1 MKNKNKI
8 INELYEKSPDV
19 RERIRKDVDFSQFE
33 KKNAPAAKSSNGFK
47 WATAVLSVALIAM
60 IAVLAPIIAKTSKPG
75 KSGKTPGVSY
85 ASDYVVFIDVNP
97 SVRLDVSGGDVV
109 TAQKGMNKDGV
120 VLLYQENL
128 VGKNIDE
135 AATYLIEKM
144 DEAGLVKDKG
154 KVRISVAD
162 KKTGKRIDEKQRHA
176 LEVVNNL
183 FKNKNK
189 DVSAM
194 ILSDKEID
202 AIEDYYDNNNVGE
215 YEMQMI
221 EEFKAKL
228 LLAIDKKIG
237 RIDELLNILKPW
249 EKDERKVKKLDQNDA
264 ETTRPGVIT
273 DADVSGIKDCLNM
286 FDDILAGGGI
296 SQNVAENTDKDG
308 EFKDYPFVM
317 TVTVGN
323 TGITAK
329 MYYKEVNTVTETEID
344 DGEEETEVSTTLS
357 GVMVFGDQ
365 KFDVTGKKEIETEG
379 NEKETSIEFTTK
391 SQTNPDNYVKIKQ
404 SVEVENGAQEV
415 EYEYEIYENGEKAR
429 EFKLEVEDENGKTEV
444 SFKMEIENVPEETEY
459 KIIKGDVDGK
469 FKIKY
474 EKGKEKGFI
483 TVEAVEGGYKL
494 TYNNGYSEVI

>member
-8 INELYEKSPDV
+8 INELYEKSPDI

-183 FKNKNK
+183 FQNKNK

-194 ILSDKEID
+194 ILSDNEID
-202 AIEDYYDNNNVGE
+202 AIEDYYDNNNVGQ
-215 YEMQMI
+215 YEIDMI
-221 EEFKAKL
+221 KEFKDKL
-228 LLAIDKKIG
+228 LRAIDKKIG

-249 EKDERKVKKLDQNDA
+249 EKDERKVKNLDQNDA
-264 ETTRPGVIT
+264 EKAALEAIKVYC
-273 DADVSGIKDCLNM
+273 ADYKVNYYEVANDEIAEFYEDLVEKRKDLLECI
-286 FDDILAGGGI
+286 DDI
-296 SQNVAENTDKDG
+296 K
-308 EFKDYPFVM
+308 
-317 TVTVGN
+317 
-323 TGITAK
+323 
-329 MYYKEVNTVTETEID
+329 
-344 DGEEETEVSTTLS
+344 
-357 GVMVFGDQ
+357 
-365 KFDVTGKKEIETEG
+365 
-379 NEKETSIEFTTK
+379 
-391 SQTNPDNYVKIKQ
+391 NPDGDDSYGEILSDLLEIVK
-404 SVEVENGAQEV
+404 EELFEQE
-415 EYEYEIYENGEKAR
+415 
-429 EFKLEVEDENGKTEV
+429 D
-444 SFKMEIENVPEETEY
+444 
-459 KIIKGDVDGK
+459 
-469 FKIKY
+469 
-474 EKGKEKGFI
+474 
-483 TVEAVEGGYKL
+483 
-494 TYNNGYSEVI
+494 

>member
-183 FKNKNK
+183 FQNKNK

-194 ILSDKEID
+194 ILSDNEID
-202 AIEDYYDNNNVGE
+202 AIEDYYDNNNVGQ
-215 YEMQMI
+215 YEIDMI
-221 EEFKAKL
+221 KEFKDKL

-237 RIDELLNILKPW
+237 DIDKLCEMLNNAGLS
-249 EKDERKVKKLDQNDA
+249 ESERKVKNLNQNDA
-264 ETTRPGVIT
+264 EKAALEAIKVYC
-273 DADVSGIKDCLNM
+273 ADYKVNYHEVANDEIAEFCEDLVEKKKDLLECI
-286 FDDILAGGGI
+286 DDI
-296 SQNVAENTDKDG
+296 N
-308 EFKDYPFVM
+308 
-317 TVTVGN
+317 
-323 TGITAK
+323 
-329 MYYKEVNTVTETEID
+329 
-344 DGEEETEVSTTLS
+344 
-357 GVMVFGDQ
+357 
-365 KFDVTGKKEIETEG
+365 
-379 NEKETSIEFTTK
+379 
-391 SQTNPDNYVKIKQ
+391 NPDGDDSYGEILSDLLEIVK
-404 SVEVENGAQEV
+404 EELFEQE
-415 EYEYEIYENGEKAR
+415 
-429 EFKLEVEDENGKTEV
+429 D
-444 SFKMEIENVPEETEY
+444 
-459 KIIKGDVDGK
+459 
-469 FKIKY
+469 
-474 EKGKEKGFI
+474 
-483 TVEAVEGGYKL
+483 
-494 TYNNGYSEVI
+494 

>member
-8 INELYEKSPDV
+8 INELYEKSPDI

-176 LEVVNNL
+176 VDVVNNL

-194 ILSDKEID
+194 ILSDKDID
-202 AIEDYYDNNNVGE
+202 AIEDWYDTDNVGD
-215 YEMQMI
+215 YEKQMI
-221 EEFKAKL
+221 DDFKKRL
-228 LLAIDKKIG
+228 LDAINTKIG
-237 RIDELLNILKPW
+237 RIEEIKALLDELDKNRRV
-249 EKDERKVKKLDQNDA
+249 KDLDNDA
-264 ETTRPGVIT
+264 EKSLYEKIQLYC
-273 DADVSGIKDCLNM
+273 ADYKLNWNEVKKD
-286 FDDILAGGGI
+286 
-296 SQNVAENTDKDG
+296 
-308 EFKDYPFVM
+308 
-317 TVTVGN
+317 
-323 TGITAK
+323 
-329 MYYKEVNTVTETEID
+329 
-344 DGEEETEVSTTLS
+344 
-357 GVMVFGDQ
+357 
-365 KFDVTGKKEIETEG
+365 
-379 NEKETSIEFTTK
+379 
-391 SQTNPDNYVKIKQ
+391 KIK
-404 SVEVENGAQEV
+404 EF
-415 EYEYEIYENGEKAR
+415 YEDIDEKR
-429 EFKLEVEDENGKTEV
+429 EKLEDCIEDI
-444 SFKMEIENVPEETEY
+444 EISDGDDSYGEILSDLLEIVKEELFEE
-459 KIIKGDVDGK
+459 DD
-469 FKIKY
+469 
-474 EKGKEKGFI
+474 
-483 TVEAVEGGYKL
+483 
-494 TYNNGYSEVI
+494 

>member
-176 LEVVNNL
+176 VDVVNNL

-194 ILSDKEID
+194 ILSDNEID

-215 YEMQMI
+215 YEKQMV
-221 EEFKAKL
+221 EEFKDKL
-228 LLAIDKKIG
+228 IVAINEKIRRIESLLGMLDKEG
-237 RIDELLNILKPW
+237 LSES
-249 EKDERKVKKLDQNDA
+249 ERKVKKLDQNDA
-264 ETTRPGVIT
+264 EKAALEAIKVYC
-273 DADVSGIKDCLNM
+273 ADYKVNYHEVANDEIAEFYNDLVEKKKDLLECI
-286 FDDILAGGGI
+286 DDI
-296 SQNVAENTDKDG
+296 N
-308 EFKDYPFVM
+308 
-317 TVTVGN
+317 
-323 TGITAK
+323 
-329 MYYKEVNTVTETEID
+329 
-344 DGEEETEVSTTLS
+344 
-357 GVMVFGDQ
+357 
-365 KFDVTGKKEIETEG
+365 
-379 NEKETSIEFTTK
+379 
-391 SQTNPDNYVKIKQ
+391 NPDGDDSYGEILSDLLEIVK
-404 SVEVENGAQEV
+404 EELFEQE
-415 EYEYEIYENGEKAR
+415 
-429 EFKLEVEDENGKTEV
+429 D
-444 SFKMEIENVPEETEY
+444 
-459 KIIKGDVDGK
+459 
-469 FKIKY
+469 
-474 EKGKEKGFI
+474 
-483 TVEAVEGGYKL
+483 
-494 TYNNGYSEVI
+494 

>member
-183 FKNKNK
+183 FQNKNK

-202 AIEDYYDNNNVGE
+202 AIEDYYDNNNVGD
-215 YEMQMI
+215 YEIEMI
-221 EEFKAKL
+221 KKFKTKL
-228 LLAIDKKIG
+228 LLAINTKIG
-237 RIDELLNILKPW
+237 DIESLLGMLDK
-249 EKDERKVKKLDQNDA
+249 EGLSESERKVKKLDQNDA
-264 ETTRPGVIT
+264 EKAALEAIKVYC
-273 DADVSGIKDCLNM
+273 ADYKVNYHEVANDEIAEFCDDLVEKKKDLQECI
-286 FDDILAGGGI
+286 DDI
-296 SQNVAENTDKDG
+296 N
-308 EFKDYPFVM
+308 
-317 TVTVGN
+317 
-323 TGITAK
+323 
-329 MYYKEVNTVTETEID
+329 
-344 DGEEETEVSTTLS
+344 
-357 GVMVFGDQ
+357 
-365 KFDVTGKKEIETEG
+365 
-379 NEKETSIEFTTK
+379 
-391 SQTNPDNYVKIKQ
+391 NPDGDDSYGEILSDLLEIVK
-404 SVEVENGAQEV
+404 EELFEQE
-415 EYEYEIYENGEKAR
+415 
-429 EFKLEVEDENGKTEV
+429 D
-444 SFKMEIENVPEETEY
+444 
-459 KIIKGDVDGK
+459 
-469 FKIKY
+469 
-474 EKGKEKGFI
+474 
-483 TVEAVEGGYKL
+483 
-494 TYNNGYSEVI
+494 

>member
-75 KSGKTPGVSY
+75 KSPKTPGVSY

-109 TAQKGMNKDGV
+109 TAQQGMNKDGV

-183 FKNKNK
+183 FQNKNK

-194 ILSDKEID
+194 ILSDNEID
-202 AIEDYYDNNNVGE
+202 AIEDYYDNNNVGQ
-215 YEMQMI
+215 YEIDMI
-221 EEFKAKL
+221 KEFKDKL
-228 LLAIDKKIG
+228 LRAIDKKIG
-237 RIDELLNILKPW
+237 RIDELLKILKPW

-264 ETTRPGVIT
+264 EKAALEAIKVYC
-273 DADVSGIKDCLNM
+273 ADYKVNYYEVANDEIAEFYEDLVEKKKDLQECI
-286 FDDILAGGGI
+286 DDI
-296 SQNVAENTDKDG
+296 N
-308 EFKDYPFVM
+308 
-317 TVTVGN
+317 
-323 TGITAK
+323 
-329 MYYKEVNTVTETEID
+329 
-344 DGEEETEVSTTLS
+344 
-357 GVMVFGDQ
+357 
-365 KFDVTGKKEIETEG
+365 
-379 NEKETSIEFTTK
+379 
-391 SQTNPDNYVKIKQ
+391 NPDGDDSYGEILSDLLEIVK
-404 SVEVENGAQEV
+404 EELFEQE
-415 EYEYEIYENGEKAR
+415 
-429 EFKLEVEDENGKTEV
+429 D
-444 SFKMEIENVPEETEY
+444 
-459 KIIKGDVDGK
+459 
-469 FKIKY
+469 
-474 EKGKEKGFI
+474 
-483 TVEAVEGGYKL
+483 
-494 TYNNGYSEVI
+494 

>member
-60 IAVLAPIIAKTSKPG
+60 IAVLAPIIAKTSKPD
-75 KSGKTPGVSY
+75 KPGKTPGVSY

-176 LEVVNNL
+176 VEVVYNL
-183 FKNKNK
+183 FQNKSK

-202 AIEDYYDNNNVGE
+202 DIEDYYDNNNVGE
-215 YEMQMI
+215 YEKQMV

-237 RIDELLNILKPW
+237 DINKLCEMLNNAGLS
-249 EKDERKVKKLDQNDA
+249 ESERKVKNLDQNDA
-264 ETTRPGVIT
+264 EKAALEAIKVYC
-273 DADVSGIKDCLNM
+273 ADYKVNYHEVANDEIAEFYEDL
-286 FDDILAGGGI
+286 DD
-296 SQNVAENTDKDG
+296 
-308 EFKDYPFVM
+308 
-317 TVTVGN
+317 
-323 TGITAK
+323 K
-329 MYYKEVNTVTETEID
+329 MKELLKCID
-344 DGEEETEVSTTLS
+344 
-357 GVMVFGDQ
+357 
-365 KFDVTGKKEIETEG
+365 
-379 NEKETSIEFTTK
+379 
-391 SQTNPDNYVKIKQ
+391 KIKN
-404 SVEVENGAQEV
+404 SDDDDSYGEILSDLLEIVKEELFEQE
-415 EYEYEIYENGEKAR
+415 
-429 EFKLEVEDENGKTEV
+429 D
-444 SFKMEIENVPEETEY
+444 
-459 KIIKGDVDGK
+459 
-469 FKIKY
+469 
-474 EKGKEKGFI
+474 
-483 TVEAVEGGYKL
+483 
-494 TYNNGYSEVI
+494 

>member
-60 IAVLAPIIAKTSKPG
+60 IAVLAPIIAKTSKP
-75 KSGKTPGVSY
+75 KSY

-176 LEVVNNL
+176 VEVVYNL
-183 FKNKNK
+183 FQNKSK

-194 ILSDKEID
+194 ILTDKEID
-202 AIEDYYDNNNVGE
+202 DIEDCYDTDNVGQ
-215 YEMQMI
+215 YEIDMI
-221 EEFKAKL
+221 KEFKESL
-228 LLAIDKKIG
+228 LRAIDKKIED
-237 RIDELLNILKPW
+237 IDKLCEMLNNEGLS
-249 EKDERKVKKLDQNDA
+249 ESERKVKDLENGTNEEKAIFNAIVHYCAYYKVNYHEVANDEIA
-264 ETTRPGVIT
+264 EFYEGLVDKR
-273 DADVSGIKDCLNM
+273 KDLLECI
-286 FDDILAGGGI
+286 DDIKN
-296 SQNVAENTDKDG
+296 SDG
-308 EFKDYPFVM
+308 DDSYGKILSDLLEIV
-317 TVTVGN
+317 
-323 TGITAK
+323 
-329 MYYKEVNTVTETEID
+329 KEELFEED
-344 DGEEETEVSTTLS
+344 D
-357 GVMVFGDQ
+357 
-365 KFDVTGKKEIETEG
+365 
-379 NEKETSIEFTTK
+379 
-391 SQTNPDNYVKIKQ
+391 
-404 SVEVENGAQEV
+404 
-415 EYEYEIYENGEKAR
+415 
-429 EFKLEVEDENGKTEV
+429 
-444 SFKMEIENVPEETEY
+444 
-459 KIIKGDVDGK
+459 
-469 FKIKY
+469 
-474 EKGKEKGFI
+474 
-483 TVEAVEGGYKL
+483 
-494 TYNNGYSEVI
+494 

>member
-60 IAVLAPIIAKTSKPG
+60 IAVLAPIIAKTSKP
-75 KSGKTPGVSY
+75 GKTPGVSY

-194 ILSDKEID
+194 ILSDNDID

-215 YEMQMI
+215 YEKQMV

-249 EKDERKVKKLDQNDA
+249 EKDERKVKNLNQTDEEKAALEAIKVYCADYKVNYHEVANDEIA
-264 ETTRPGVIT
+264 EFYEDLVEKK
-273 DADVSGIKDCLNM
+273 KDLLECI
-286 FDDILAGGGI
+286 DDI
-296 SQNVAENTDKDG
+296 K
-308 EFKDYPFVM
+308 
-317 TVTVGN
+317 
-323 TGITAK
+323 
-329 MYYKEVNTVTETEID
+329 
-344 DGEEETEVSTTLS
+344 
-357 GVMVFGDQ
+357 
-365 KFDVTGKKEIETEG
+365 
-379 NEKETSIEFTTK
+379 
-391 SQTNPDNYVKIKQ
+391 NPDGDDSYGEILSDLLEIVK
-404 SVEVENGAQEV
+404 EELFEQE
-415 EYEYEIYENGEKAR
+415 
-429 EFKLEVEDENGKTEV
+429 D
-444 SFKMEIENVPEETEY
+444 
-459 KIIKGDVDGK
+459 
-469 FKIKY
+469 
-474 EKGKEKGFI
+474 
-483 TVEAVEGGYKL
+483 
-494 TYNNGYSEVI
+494 

>member
-60 IAVLAPIIAKTSKPG
+60 IAVLAPIIAKTSKP
-75 KSGKTPGVSY
+75 KSY

-144 DEAGLVKDKG
+144 DEAGLVKENG

-176 LEVVNNL
+176 LEVVNKL
-183 FKNKNK
+183 FQNKNK

-215 YEMQMI
+215 YEKQMV

-228 LLAIDKKIG
+228 LLAIEKKIG
-237 RIDELLNILKPW
+237 KIENLLGMLDK
-249 EKDERKVKKLDQNDA
+249 EGLSESERKVKKLDQNDA
-264 ETTRPGVIT
+264 EKAALEAIKVYC
-273 DADVSGIKDCLNM
+273 ADYKVNYHEVANDEIAEFCEDLVEKKKDLLECI
-286 FDDILAGGGI
+286 DDI
-296 SQNVAENTDKDG
+296 N
-308 EFKDYPFVM
+308 
-317 TVTVGN
+317 
-323 TGITAK
+323 
-329 MYYKEVNTVTETEID
+329 
-344 DGEEETEVSTTLS
+344 
-357 GVMVFGDQ
+357 
-365 KFDVTGKKEIETEG
+365 
-379 NEKETSIEFTTK
+379 
-391 SQTNPDNYVKIKQ
+391 NPDGDDSYGEILSDLLEIVK
-404 SVEVENGAQEV
+404 EELFEQE
-415 EYEYEIYENGEKAR
+415 
-429 EFKLEVEDENGKTEV
+429 D
-444 SFKMEIENVPEETEY
+444 
-459 KIIKGDVDGK
+459 
-469 FKIKY
+469 
-474 EKGKEKGFI
+474 
-483 TVEAVEGGYKL
+483 
-494 TYNNGYSEVI
+494 

>member
-144 DEAGLVKDKG
+144 DEAGLVKDNG

-176 LEVVNNL
+176 VEVVNNL

-202 AIEDYYDNNNVGE
+202 AIEDYYDNNNVGQ
-215 YEMQMI
+215 YEIDMI
-221 EEFKAKL
+221 KEFKDKL
-228 LLAIDKKIG
+228 LRAIDKKIG
-237 RIDELLNILKPW
+237 RIDELLKILKPW
-249 EKDERKVKKLDQNDA
+249 EKDERKVKKIDQNDA
-264 ETTRPGVIT
+264 EKAALEAIKVYC
-273 DADVSGIKDCLNM
+273 ADYKVNYYEVANDEIAEFYEDLVEKKKDLLECI
-286 FDDILAGGGI
+286 DDI
-296 SQNVAENTDKDG
+296 N
-308 EFKDYPFVM
+308 
-317 TVTVGN
+317 
-323 TGITAK
+323 
-329 MYYKEVNTVTETEID
+329 
-344 DGEEETEVSTTLS
+344 
-357 GVMVFGDQ
+357 
-365 KFDVTGKKEIETEG
+365 
-379 NEKETSIEFTTK
+379 
-391 SQTNPDNYVKIKQ
+391 NPDGDDSYGEILSDLLEIVK
-404 SVEVENGAQEV
+404 EELFEQE
-415 EYEYEIYENGEKAR
+415 
-429 EFKLEVEDENGKTEV
+429 D
-444 SFKMEIENVPEETEY
+444 
-459 KIIKGDVDGK
+459 
-469 FKIKY
+469 
-474 EKGKEKGFI
+474 
-483 TVEAVEGGYKL
+483 
-494 TYNNGYSEVI
+494 

>member
-60 IAVLAPIIAKTSKPG
+60 IAVLAPIIAKTPKP
-75 KSGKTPGVSY
+75 KSY

-176 LEVVNNL
+176 LEVVNKL
-183 FKNKNK
+183 FQNKNK
-189 DVSAM
+189 DISAW

-202 AIEDYYDNNNVGE
+202 DIEDNYDTDNVGD
-215 YEMQMI
+215 YEKQMI
-221 EEFKAKL
+221 DDFKKRL
-228 LLAIDKKIG
+228 LDAINTKIG
-237 RIDELLNILKPW
+237 RIEEIKALLDELDKNRRVKDLDNDEEKSLYEKIQLYCADYKLNW
-249 EKDERKVKKLDQNDA
+249 NEVKKD
-264 ETTRPGVIT
+264 
-273 DADVSGIKDCLNM
+273 
-286 FDDILAGGGI
+286 
-296 SQNVAENTDKDG
+296 
-308 EFKDYPFVM
+308 
-317 TVTVGN
+317 
-323 TGITAK
+323 
-329 MYYKEVNTVTETEID
+329 
-344 DGEEETEVSTTLS
+344 
-357 GVMVFGDQ
+357 
-365 KFDVTGKKEIETEG
+365 
-379 NEKETSIEFTTK
+379 
-391 SQTNPDNYVKIKQ
+391 KIK
-404 SVEVENGAQEV
+404 EF
-415 EYEYEIYENGEKAR
+415 YEDIDEKR
-429 EFKLEVEDENGKTEV
+429 EKLEDCIEDI
-444 SFKMEIENVPEETEY
+444 EISDGDDSYGEILSDLLEIVKEELFEQE
-459 KIIKGDVDGK
+459 D
-469 FKIKY
+469 
-474 EKGKEKGFI
+474 
-483 TVEAVEGGYKL
+483 
-494 TYNNGYSEVI
+494 

>member
-176 LEVVNNL
+176 VDVVNNL
-183 FKNKNK
+183 FQNKNK

-194 ILSDKEID
+194 ILSDNEID

-215 YEMQMI
+215 YEKQMV

-249 EKDERKVKKLDQNDA
+249 EKDERKVKNLDQNDA
-264 ETTRPGVIT
+264 EKAALEAIKVYC
-273 DADVSGIKDCLNM
+273 ADYKVNYYEVANDEIAEFCEELFDKKKDLLECI
-286 FDDILAGGGI
+286 DDI
-296 SQNVAENTDKDG
+296 N
-308 EFKDYPFVM
+308 
-317 TVTVGN
+317 
-323 TGITAK
+323 
-329 MYYKEVNTVTETEID
+329 
-344 DGEEETEVSTTLS
+344 
-357 GVMVFGDQ
+357 
-365 KFDVTGKKEIETEG
+365 
-379 NEKETSIEFTTK
+379 
-391 SQTNPDNYVKIKQ
+391 NPDGDDSYGEILSDLLEIVK
-404 SVEVENGAQEV
+404 EELFEQE
-415 EYEYEIYENGEKAR
+415 
-429 EFKLEVEDENGKTEV
+429 D
-444 SFKMEIENVPEETEY
+444 
-459 KIIKGDVDGK
+459 
-469 FKIKY
+469 
-474 EKGKEKGFI
+474 
-483 TVEAVEGGYKL
+483 
-494 TYNNGYSEVI
+494 

>member
-19 RERIRKDVDFSQFE
+19 RERIKKDVDFSQFE

-75 KSGKTPGVSY
+75 KPPKTPGVSY

-183 FKNKNK
+183 FQNKNK

-194 ILSDKEID
+194 ILSDNDID

-215 YEMQMI
+215 YEKQMVD
-221 EEFKAKL
+221 EFKAKL
-228 LLAIDKKIG
+228 LLAIEKKIG
-237 RIDELLNILKPW
+237 DINKLCEMLNNAGLS
-249 EKDERKVKKLDQNDA
+249 ESERKVKNLDQNDA
-264 ETTRPGVIT
+264 EKAALEAIKVYC
-273 DADVSGIKDCLNM
+273 ADYKVNYHEVANDEIAEFYEDL
-286 FDDILAGGGI
+286 DD
-296 SQNVAENTDKDG
+296 
-308 EFKDYPFVM
+308 
-317 TVTVGN
+317 
-323 TGITAK
+323 K
-329 MYYKEVNTVTETEID
+329 MKELLKCID
-344 DGEEETEVSTTLS
+344 
-357 GVMVFGDQ
+357 
-365 KFDVTGKKEIETEG
+365 
-379 NEKETSIEFTTK
+379 
-391 SQTNPDNYVKIKQ
+391 KIKN
-404 SVEVENGAQEV
+404 SDGDDSYGEILSDLLEIVKEELFEQE
-415 EYEYEIYENGEKAR
+415 
-429 EFKLEVEDENGKTEV
+429 D
-444 SFKMEIENVPEETEY
+444 
-459 KIIKGDVDGK
+459 
-469 FKIKY
+469 
-474 EKGKEKGFI
+474 
-483 TVEAVEGGYKL
+483 
-494 TYNNGYSEVI
+494 

>member
-60 IAVLAPIIAKTSKPG
+60 IAVLAPIIAKTSKP
-75 KSGKTPGVSY
+75 KSY

-183 FKNKNK
+183 FQNKNK

-194 ILSDKEID
+194 ILSDNEID

-215 YEMQMI
+215 YEKQMI
-221 EEFKAKL
+221 DDFKGR
-228 LLAIDKKIG
+228 LLAAINKKIE
-237 RIDELLNILKPW
+237 RIDELLNNILKPW
-249 EKDERKVKKLDQNDA
+249 EEDERKVKHLDQNDA
-264 ETTRPGVIT
+264 EKAALEAIKVYC
-273 DADVSGIKDCLNM
+273 ADYKVNYHEVANDEIAEFYEDLVEKKKDLQECI
-286 FDDILAGGGI
+286 DDI
-296 SQNVAENTDKDG
+296 N
-308 EFKDYPFVM
+308 
-317 TVTVGN
+317 
-323 TGITAK
+323 
-329 MYYKEVNTVTETEID
+329 
-344 DGEEETEVSTTLS
+344 
-357 GVMVFGDQ
+357 
-365 KFDVTGKKEIETEG
+365 
-379 NEKETSIEFTTK
+379 
-391 SQTNPDNYVKIKQ
+391 NPDGDDSYGEILSDLLEIVK
-404 SVEVENGAQEV
+404 EELFEQE
-415 EYEYEIYENGEKAR
+415 
-429 EFKLEVEDENGKTEV
+429 D
-444 SFKMEIENVPEETEY
+444 
-459 KIIKGDVDGK
+459 
-469 FKIKY
+469 
-474 EKGKEKGFI
+474 
-483 TVEAVEGGYKL
+483 
-494 TYNNGYSEVI
+494 

>member
-60 IAVLAPIIAKTSKPG
+60 IAVLAPIIAKTSKPD
-75 KSGKTPGVSY
+75 KPGKTPGVSY

-183 FKNKNK
+183 FQNKNK

-215 YEMQMI
+215 YEKQMV

-228 LLAIDKKIG
+228 LLAIEKKIG
-237 RIDELLNILKPW
+237 KIENLLGMLDK
-249 EKDERKVKKLDQNDA
+249 EGLSESERKVKKLDQNDA
-264 ETTRPGVIT
+264 EKAALEAIKVYC
-273 DADVSGIKDCLNM
+273 ADYKVNYHEVANDEIAEFCEDLVEKKKDLLECI
-286 FDDILAGGGI
+286 DDI
-296 SQNVAENTDKDG
+296 N
-308 EFKDYPFVM
+308 
-317 TVTVGN
+317 
-323 TGITAK
+323 
-329 MYYKEVNTVTETEID
+329 
-344 DGEEETEVSTTLS
+344 
-357 GVMVFGDQ
+357 
-365 KFDVTGKKEIETEG
+365 
-379 NEKETSIEFTTK
+379 
-391 SQTNPDNYVKIKQ
+391 NPDGDDSYGEILSDLLEIVK
-404 SVEVENGAQEV
+404 EELFEQE
-415 EYEYEIYENGEKAR
+415 
-429 EFKLEVEDENGKTEV
+429 D
-444 SFKMEIENVPEETEY
+444 
-459 KIIKGDVDGK
+459 
-469 FKIKY
+469 
-474 EKGKEKGFI
+474 
-483 TVEAVEGGYKL
+483 
-494 TYNNGYSEVI
+494 

>member
-60 IAVLAPIIAKTSKPG
+60 IAVLAPIIAKTSKPD
-75 KSGKTPGVSY
+75 KSPKTPGVSY

-194 ILSDKEID
+194 ILSDNDID

-215 YEMQMI
+215 YEKQMV

-249 EKDERKVKKLDQNDA
+249 EKDERKVKNLDQNDA
-264 ETTRPGVIT
+264 EKAALEAIKVYC
-273 DADVSGIKDCLNM
+273 ADYKVNYYEVANDEIAEFYDDLVEKKKDLLESV
-286 FDDILAGGGI
+286 DDI
-296 SQNVAENTDKDG
+296 K
-308 EFKDYPFVM
+308 
-317 TVTVGN
+317 
-323 TGITAK
+323 
-329 MYYKEVNTVTETEID
+329 
-344 DGEEETEVSTTLS
+344 
-357 GVMVFGDQ
+357 
-365 KFDVTGKKEIETEG
+365 
-379 NEKETSIEFTTK
+379 
-391 SQTNPDNYVKIKQ
+391 NPDGDDSYGEILSDLLEIVK
-404 SVEVENGAQEV
+404 EELFEQE
-415 EYEYEIYENGEKAR
+415 
-429 EFKLEVEDENGKTEV
+429 D
-444 SFKMEIENVPEETEY
+444 
-459 KIIKGDVDGK
+459 
-469 FKIKY
+469 
-474 EKGKEKGFI
+474 
-483 TVEAVEGGYKL
+483 
-494 TYNNGYSEVI
+494 

>member
-60 IAVLAPIIAKTSKPG
+60 IAVLAPIIAKTSKPD
-75 KSGKTPGVSY
+75 KSPKTPGVSY

-183 FKNKNK
+183 FQNKNK

-215 YEMQMI
+215 YEKQMI
-221 EEFKAKL
+221 DEFKAKL
-228 LLAIDKKIG
+228 LLAIEKKIG
-237 RIDELLNILKPW
+237 KIENLLGMLDK
-249 EKDERKVKKLDQNDA
+249 EGLSESERKVKKLDQNDA
-264 ETTRPGVIT
+264 EKAALEAIKVYC
-273 DADVSGIKDCLNM
+273 ADYKVNYHEVANDEIAEFCEELFDKKKDLLECI
-286 FDDILAGGGI
+286 DDI
-296 SQNVAENTDKDG
+296 K
-308 EFKDYPFVM
+308 
-317 TVTVGN
+317 
-323 TGITAK
+323 
-329 MYYKEVNTVTETEID
+329 
-344 DGEEETEVSTTLS
+344 
-357 GVMVFGDQ
+357 
-365 KFDVTGKKEIETEG
+365 
-379 NEKETSIEFTTK
+379 
-391 SQTNPDNYVKIKQ
+391 NPDGDDSYGEILSDLLEIVK
-404 SVEVENGAQEV
+404 EELFEQE
-415 EYEYEIYENGEKAR
+415 
-429 EFKLEVEDENGKTEV
+429 D
-444 SFKMEIENVPEETEY
+444 
-459 KIIKGDVDGK
+459 
-469 FKIKY
+469 
-474 EKGKEKGFI
+474 
-483 TVEAVEGGYKL
+483 
-494 TYNNGYSEVI
+494 

>member
-144 DEAGLVKDKG
+144 DEAGLVEDKG

-183 FKNKNK
+183 FQNKNK

-194 ILSDKEID
+194 ILSDNEID
-202 AIEDYYDNNNVGE
+202 AIEDYYDNNNVGQ
-215 YEMQMI
+215 YEIDMI
-221 EEFKAKL
+221 KEFKDKL
-228 LLAIDKKIG
+228 LRAIDKKIG
-237 RIDELLNILKPW
+237 RIEEIKALLDELDKNRRV
-249 EKDERKVKKLDQNDA
+249 KDLDNDA
-264 ETTRPGVIT
+264 EKSLYEKIQLYC
-273 DADVSGIKDCLNM
+273 ADYKLNWNEVKKD
-286 FDDILAGGGI
+286 
-296 SQNVAENTDKDG
+296 
-308 EFKDYPFVM
+308 
-317 TVTVGN
+317 
-323 TGITAK
+323 
-329 MYYKEVNTVTETEID
+329 
-344 DGEEETEVSTTLS
+344 
-357 GVMVFGDQ
+357 
-365 KFDVTGKKEIETEG
+365 
-379 NEKETSIEFTTK
+379 
-391 SQTNPDNYVKIKQ
+391 KIK
-404 SVEVENGAQEV
+404 EF
-415 EYEYEIYENGEKAR
+415 YEDIDEKR
-429 EFKLEVEDENGKTEV
+429 EKLEDCIEDI
-444 SFKMEIENVPEETEY
+444 EISDGDDSYGEILSDLLEIVKEELFEQE
-459 KIIKGDVDGK
+459 D
-469 FKIKY
+469 
-474 EKGKEKGFI
+474 
-483 TVEAVEGGYKL
+483 
-494 TYNNGYSEVI
+494 

>member
-75 KSGKTPGVSY
+75 KSPKTPGVSY

-176 LEVVNNL
+176 VDVVNKL
-183 FKNKNK
+183 FQNKNK

-215 YEMQMI
+215 YEKQMI
-221 EEFKAKL
+221 DDFKGR
-228 LLAIDKKIG
+228 LLAAIEKKIG
-237 RIDELLNILKPW
+237 KIENLLGMLDK
-249 EKDERKVKKLDQNDA
+249 EGLSESERKVKKLDQNDA
-264 ETTRPGVIT
+264 EKAALEAIKVYC
-273 DADVSGIKDCLNM
+273 ADYKVNYHEVANDEIAEFCEDLLDKRKDLLECI
-286 FDDILAGGGI
+286 DDI
-296 SQNVAENTDKDG
+296 N
-308 EFKDYPFVM
+308 
-317 TVTVGN
+317 
-323 TGITAK
+323 
-329 MYYKEVNTVTETEID
+329 
-344 DGEEETEVSTTLS
+344 
-357 GVMVFGDQ
+357 
-365 KFDVTGKKEIETEG
+365 
-379 NEKETSIEFTTK
+379 
-391 SQTNPDNYVKIKQ
+391 NPDGDDSYGEILSDLLEIVK
-404 SVEVENGAQEV
+404 EELFEQE
-415 EYEYEIYENGEKAR
+415 
-429 EFKLEVEDENGKTEV
+429 D
-444 SFKMEIENVPEETEY
+444 
-459 KIIKGDVDGK
+459 
-469 FKIKY
+469 
-474 EKGKEKGFI
+474 
-483 TVEAVEGGYKL
+483 
-494 TYNNGYSEVI
+494 

>member
-60 IAVLAPIIAKTSKPG
+60 IAVLAPIIAKTSKPE
-75 KSGKTPGVSY
+75 KSPKTPGVSY

-183 FKNKNK
+183 FQNKNK

-194 ILSDKEID
+194 ILSDNEID

-215 YEMQMI
+215 YEKQMV

-249 EKDERKVKKLDQNDA
+249 EKDERKVKNLDQNDA
-264 ETTRPGVIT
+264 EKAALEAIKVYC
-273 DADVSGIKDCLNM
+273 ADYKVNYYEVANDEIAEFYEDLVEKKKDLQECI
-286 FDDILAGGGI
+286 DDI
-296 SQNVAENTDKDG
+296 N
-308 EFKDYPFVM
+308 
-317 TVTVGN
+317 
-323 TGITAK
+323 
-329 MYYKEVNTVTETEID
+329 
-344 DGEEETEVSTTLS
+344 
-357 GVMVFGDQ
+357 
-365 KFDVTGKKEIETEG
+365 
-379 NEKETSIEFTTK
+379 
-391 SQTNPDNYVKIKQ
+391 NPDGDDSYGEILSDLLEIVK
-404 SVEVENGAQEV
+404 EELFEQE
-415 EYEYEIYENGEKAR
+415 
-429 EFKLEVEDENGKTEV
+429 D
-444 SFKMEIENVPEETEY
+444 
-459 KIIKGDVDGK
+459 
-469 FKIKY
+469 
-474 EKGKEKGFI
+474 
-483 TVEAVEGGYKL
+483 
-494 TYNNGYSEVI
+494 

>member
-60 IAVLAPIIAKTSKPG
+60 IAVLAPIIAKTSKP
-75 KSGKTPGVSY
+75 KSY

-97 SVRLDVSGGDVV
+97 SVRLDVSGKDVV

-183 FKNKNK
+183 FQNKNK

-194 ILSDKEID
+194 ILSDNDID

-215 YEMQMI
+215 YEKQMI
-221 EEFKAKL
+221 DDFKNKL

-237 RIDELLNILKPW
+237 RIDELLKILKPW

-264 ETTRPGVIT
+264 EKAALEAIKVYC
-273 DADVSGIKDCLNM
+273 ADYKVNYHEVANDEIAEFCEDLVEKKKDLLECI
-286 FDDILAGGGI
+286 DDI
-296 SQNVAENTDKDG
+296 N
-308 EFKDYPFVM
+308 
-317 TVTVGN
+317 
-323 TGITAK
+323 
-329 MYYKEVNTVTETEID
+329 
-344 DGEEETEVSTTLS
+344 
-357 GVMVFGDQ
+357 
-365 KFDVTGKKEIETEG
+365 
-379 NEKETSIEFTTK
+379 
-391 SQTNPDNYVKIKQ
+391 NPDGDDSYGEILSDLLEIVK
-404 SVEVENGAQEV
+404 EELFEQE
-415 EYEYEIYENGEKAR
+415 
-429 EFKLEVEDENGKTEV
+429 D
-444 SFKMEIENVPEETEY
+444 
-459 KIIKGDVDGK
+459 
-469 FKIKY
+469 
-474 EKGKEKGFI
+474 
-483 TVEAVEGGYKL
+483 
-494 TYNNGYSEVI
+494 

>member
-33 KKNAPAAKSSNGFK
+33 KKNASAAKSSNGFK

-183 FKNKNK
+183 FQNKNK

-194 ILSDKEID
+194 ILSDNEID
-202 AIEDYYDNNNVGE
+202 AIEDYYDNNNVGQ
-215 YEMQMI
+215 YKIDMI
-221 EEFKAKL
+221 KEFKDKL
-228 LLAIDKKIG
+228 LRAIDKKIG
-237 RIDELLNILKPW
+237 DIDELLKILKPW

-264 ETTRPGVIT
+264 EKAALEAIKVYC
-273 DADVSGIKDCLNM
+273 ADYKVNYYEVANDEIAEFYEDLVEKKKDLLECI
-286 FDDILAGGGI
+286 DDI
-296 SQNVAENTDKDG
+296 N
-308 EFKDYPFVM
+308 
-317 TVTVGN
+317 
-323 TGITAK
+323 
-329 MYYKEVNTVTETEID
+329 
-344 DGEEETEVSTTLS
+344 
-357 GVMVFGDQ
+357 
-365 KFDVTGKKEIETEG
+365 
-379 NEKETSIEFTTK
+379 
-391 SQTNPDNYVKIKQ
+391 NPDGDDSYGEILSDLLEIVK
-404 SVEVENGAQEV
+404 EELFE
-415 EYEYEIYENGEKAR
+415 
-429 EFKLEVEDENGKTEV
+429 ED
-444 SFKMEIENVPEETEY
+444 
-459 KIIKGDVDGK
+459 D
-469 FKIKY
+469 
-474 EKGKEKGFI
+474 
-483 TVEAVEGGYKL
+483 
-494 TYNNGYSEVI
+494 

>member
-60 IAVLAPIIAKTSKPG
+60 IAVLAPIIAKTSKPD

-183 FKNKNK
+183 FQNKNK

-194 ILSDKEID
+194 ILSDNEID

-215 YEMQMI
+215 YEKQMV
-221 EEFKAKL
+221 EEFKTKL

-237 RIDELLNILKPW
+237 DIDELLNTLKPW
-249 EKDERKVKKLDQNDA
+249 EKDERKVKTLDQNDA
-264 ETTRPGVIT
+264 EKAALEAIKVYC
-273 DADVSGIKDCLNM
+273 ADYKVNYYEVANDEIAEFYDDLVEKKKDLLECI
-286 FDDILAGGGI
+286 DDI
-296 SQNVAENTDKDG
+296 K
-308 EFKDYPFVM
+308 
-317 TVTVGN
+317 
-323 TGITAK
+323 
-329 MYYKEVNTVTETEID
+329 
-344 DGEEETEVSTTLS
+344 
-357 GVMVFGDQ
+357 
-365 KFDVTGKKEIETEG
+365 
-379 NEKETSIEFTTK
+379 
-391 SQTNPDNYVKIKQ
+391 NPDGDDSYGEILSDLLEIVK
-404 SVEVENGAQEV
+404 EELFEQE
-415 EYEYEIYENGEKAR
+415 
-429 EFKLEVEDENGKTEV
+429 D
-444 SFKMEIENVPEETEY
+444 
-459 KIIKGDVDGK
+459 
-469 FKIKY
+469 
-474 EKGKEKGFI
+474 
-483 TVEAVEGGYKL
+483 
-494 TYNNGYSEVI
+494 

>member
-60 IAVLAPIIAKTSKPG
+60 IAVLAPIIAKTSKPD
-75 KSGKTPGVSY
+75 KPGKTPGVSY

-194 ILSDKEID
+194 ILSDNDID

-215 YEMQMI
+215 YEKQMI

-237 RIDELLNILKPW
+237 RIDELLNVLKPW
-249 EKDERKVKKLDQNDA
+249 EKDERKVKKLDQTDA
-264 ETTRPGVIT
+264 EKAALEAIKVYC
-273 DADVSGIKDCLNM
+273 ADYKVNYYEVANDEIAEFYEDLVEKREDLKECI
-286 FDDILAGGGI
+286 DDI
-296 SQNVAENTDKDG
+296 K
-308 EFKDYPFVM
+308 
-317 TVTVGN
+317 
-323 TGITAK
+323 
-329 MYYKEVNTVTETEID
+329 
-344 DGEEETEVSTTLS
+344 
-357 GVMVFGDQ
+357 
-365 KFDVTGKKEIETEG
+365 
-379 NEKETSIEFTTK
+379 
-391 SQTNPDNYVKIKQ
+391 NPDGDDSYGEILSDLLEIVK
-404 SVEVENGAQEV
+404 EELFEQE
-415 EYEYEIYENGEKAR
+415 
-429 EFKLEVEDENGKTEV
+429 D
-444 SFKMEIENVPEETEY
+444 
-459 KIIKGDVDGK
+459 
-469 FKIKY
+469 
-474 EKGKEKGFI
+474 
-483 TVEAVEGGYKL
+483 
-494 TYNNGYSEVI
+494 

>member
-183 FKNKNK
+183 FQNKNK

-194 ILSDKEID
+194 ILSDNEID
-202 AIEDYYDNNNVGE
+202 AIEDYYDNNNVGQ
-215 YEMQMI
+215 YEIDMI
-221 EEFKAKL
+221 KEFKDKL
-228 LLAIDKKIG
+228 LRAIDKKIG
-237 RIDELLNILKPW
+237 RIDELLKILKPW
-249 EKDERKVKKLDQNDA
+249 EKDECKVKKLDQNDA
-264 ETTRPGVIT
+264 EKAALEAIKVYC
-273 DADVSGIKDCLNM
+273 ADYKVNYYEVANDEIAEFYEDLVEKKKDLQECI
-286 FDDILAGGGI
+286 DDI
-296 SQNVAENTDKDG
+296 N
-308 EFKDYPFVM
+308 
-317 TVTVGN
+317 
-323 TGITAK
+323 
-329 MYYKEVNTVTETEID
+329 
-344 DGEEETEVSTTLS
+344 
-357 GVMVFGDQ
+357 
-365 KFDVTGKKEIETEG
+365 
-379 NEKETSIEFTTK
+379 
-391 SQTNPDNYVKIKQ
+391 NPDGDDSYGEILSDLLEIVK
-404 SVEVENGAQEV
+404 EELFEQE
-415 EYEYEIYENGEKAR
+415 
-429 EFKLEVEDENGKTEV
+429 D
-444 SFKMEIENVPEETEY
+444 
-459 KIIKGDVDGK
+459 
-469 FKIKY
+469 
-474 EKGKEKGFI
+474 
-483 TVEAVEGGYKL
+483 
-494 TYNNGYSEVI
+494 

>member
-60 IAVLAPIIAKTSKPG
+60 IAVLAPIIAKTSKPD
-75 KSGKTPGVSY
+75 KPGKTPGVSY

-176 LEVVNNL
+176 VDVVNNL

-194 ILSDKEID
+194 ILSDNDID

-215 YEMQMI
+215 YEKQMV

-237 RIDELLNILKPW
+237 DINKLCEMLNNAGLS
-249 EKDERKVKKLDQNDA
+249 ESERKVKNLDQNDA
-264 ETTRPGVIT
+264 EKAALEAIKVYC
-273 DADVSGIKDCLNM
+273 ADYKVNYHEVANDEIAEFYEDLLDKKKDLLECI
-286 FDDILAGGGI
+286 DDI
-296 SQNVAENTDKDG
+296 K
-308 EFKDYPFVM
+308 
-317 TVTVGN
+317 
-323 TGITAK
+323 
-329 MYYKEVNTVTETEID
+329 
-344 DGEEETEVSTTLS
+344 
-357 GVMVFGDQ
+357 
-365 KFDVTGKKEIETEG
+365 
-379 NEKETSIEFTTK
+379 
-391 SQTNPDNYVKIKQ
+391 NPDGDDSYGEILSDLLEIVK
-404 SVEVENGAQEV
+404 EELFEQE
-415 EYEYEIYENGEKAR
+415 
-429 EFKLEVEDENGKTEV
+429 D
-444 SFKMEIENVPEETEY
+444 
-459 KIIKGDVDGK
+459 
-469 FKIKY
+469 
-474 EKGKEKGFI
+474 
-483 TVEAVEGGYKL
+483 
-494 TYNNGYSEVI
+494 

>member
-19 RERIRKDVDFSQFE
+19 RERIKKDVDFSQFE

-194 ILSDKEID
+194 ILSDNDID

-215 YEMQMI
+215 YEKQMV
-221 EEFKAKL
+221 EEFRAKL
-228 LLAIDKKIG
+228 LLAIEKKIG
-237 RIDELLNILKPW
+237 KIENLLGMLDK
-249 EKDERKVKKLDQNDA
+249 EGLSESERKVKNLNQNDA
-264 ETTRPGVIT
+264 EKAALEAIKVYC
-273 DADVSGIKDCLNM
+273 ADYKVNYHEVANDEIAEFYDDLVEKKKDLQECI
-286 FDDILAGGGI
+286 DDI
-296 SQNVAENTDKDG
+296 K
-308 EFKDYPFVM
+308 
-317 TVTVGN
+317 
-323 TGITAK
+323 
-329 MYYKEVNTVTETEID
+329 
-344 DGEEETEVSTTLS
+344 
-357 GVMVFGDQ
+357 
-365 KFDVTGKKEIETEG
+365 
-379 NEKETSIEFTTK
+379 
-391 SQTNPDNYVKIKQ
+391 NPDGDDSYGEILSDLLEIVK
-404 SVEVENGAQEV
+404 EELFEQE
-415 EYEYEIYENGEKAR
+415 
-429 EFKLEVEDENGKTEV
+429 D
-444 SFKMEIENVPEETEY
+444 
-459 KIIKGDVDGK
+459 
-469 FKIKY
+469 
-474 EKGKEKGFI
+474 
-483 TVEAVEGGYKL
+483 
-494 TYNNGYSEVI
+494 

>member
-19 RERIRKDVDFSQFE
+19 RERIKKDVDFSQFE

-144 DEAGLVKDKG
+144 DEAGLVEDKG

-183 FKNKNK
+183 FQNKNK

-194 ILSDKEID
+194 ILSDNEID
-202 AIEDYYDNNNVGE
+202 AIEDYYDNNNVGQ
-215 YEMQMI
+215 YEIDMI
-221 EEFKAKL
+221 KEFKDKL
-228 LLAIDKKIG
+228 LRAIDKKIG
-237 RIDELLNILKPW
+237 RIEEIKALLDELDKNRRV
-249 EKDERKVKKLDQNDA
+249 KDLDNDA
-264 ETTRPGVIT
+264 EKSLYEKIQLYC
-273 DADVSGIKDCLNM
+273 ADYKLNWNEVKKD
-286 FDDILAGGGI
+286 
-296 SQNVAENTDKDG
+296 
-308 EFKDYPFVM
+308 
-317 TVTVGN
+317 
-323 TGITAK
+323 
-329 MYYKEVNTVTETEID
+329 
-344 DGEEETEVSTTLS
+344 
-357 GVMVFGDQ
+357 
-365 KFDVTGKKEIETEG
+365 
-379 NEKETSIEFTTK
+379 
-391 SQTNPDNYVKIKQ
+391 KIK
-404 SVEVENGAQEV
+404 EF
-415 EYEYEIYENGEKAR
+415 YKDIDEKR
-429 EFKLEVEDENGKTEV
+429 EKLEDCIEDI
-444 SFKMEIENVPEETEY
+444 EISDGDDSYGEILSDLLEIVKEELFEQE
-459 KIIKGDVDGK
+459 D
-469 FKIKY
+469 
-474 EKGKEKGFI
+474 
-483 TVEAVEGGYKL
+483 
-494 TYNNGYSEVI
+494 

>member
-8 INELYEKSPDV
+8 INELYEKSPDI

-75 KSGKTPGVSY
+75 KSPKTPGVSY

-144 DEAGLVKDKG
+144 DEAGLVKDNG

-183 FKNKNK
+183 FQNKNK

-215 YEMQMI
+215 YEKQMI

-237 RIDELLNILKPW
+237 RIDELLKILKPW
-249 EKDERKVKKLDQNDA
+249 EKDERKVKKIDQNDA
-264 ETTRPGVIT
+264 EKAALEAIKVYC
-273 DADVSGIKDCLNM
+273 ADYKVNYYEVANDEIAEFYEDLVEKKKDLQECI
-286 FDDILAGGGI
+286 DDI
-296 SQNVAENTDKDG
+296 N
-308 EFKDYPFVM
+308 
-317 TVTVGN
+317 
-323 TGITAK
+323 
-329 MYYKEVNTVTETEID
+329 
-344 DGEEETEVSTTLS
+344 
-357 GVMVFGDQ
+357 
-365 KFDVTGKKEIETEG
+365 
-379 NEKETSIEFTTK
+379 
-391 SQTNPDNYVKIKQ
+391 NPDGDDSYGEILSDLLEIVK
-404 SVEVENGAQEV
+404 EELFEQE
-415 EYEYEIYENGEKAR
+415 
-429 EFKLEVEDENGKTEV
+429 D
-444 SFKMEIENVPEETEY
+444 
-459 KIIKGDVDGK
+459 
-469 FKIKY
+469 
-474 EKGKEKGFI
+474 
-483 TVEAVEGGYKL
+483 
-494 TYNNGYSEVI
+494 

>member
-75 KSGKTPGVSY
+75 KPPKTPGVSY

-144 DEAGLVKDKG
+144 DEAGLVKENG

-183 FKNKNK
+183 FQNKNK

-202 AIEDYYDNNNVGE
+202 AIEDYYDDNNVGE
-215 YEMQMI
+215 YEKQMI
-221 EEFKAKL
+221 DDFKDKL
-228 LLAIDKKIG
+228 IVAINEKIRRIESLLGMLDKEG
-237 RIDELLNILKPW
+237 LSES
-249 EKDERKVKKLDQNDA
+249 ERKVKKLDQNDA
-264 ETTRPGVIT
+264 EKAALEAIKVYC
-273 DADVSGIKDCLNM
+273 ADYKVNYYEVANDEIAEFYEDLVEKKKDLLKCIKKIN
-286 FDDILAGGGI
+286 
-296 SQNVAENTDKDG
+296 
-308 EFKDYPFVM
+308 
-317 TVTVGN
+317 
-323 TGITAK
+323 
-329 MYYKEVNTVTETEID
+329 
-344 DGEEETEVSTTLS
+344 
-357 GVMVFGDQ
+357 
-365 KFDVTGKKEIETEG
+365 
-379 NEKETSIEFTTK
+379 
-391 SQTNPDNYVKIKQ
+391 NPDGDESYGEILSDLLEIVK
-404 SVEVENGAQEV
+404 EELFEQE
-415 EYEYEIYENGEKAR
+415 
-429 EFKLEVEDENGKTEV
+429 D
-444 SFKMEIENVPEETEY
+444 
-459 KIIKGDVDGK
+459 
-469 FKIKY
+469 
-474 EKGKEKGFI
+474 
-483 TVEAVEGGYKL
+483 
-494 TYNNGYSEVI
+494 

>member
-19 RERIRKDVDFSQFE
+19 RERSSKHVDFSQFE

-75 KSGKTPGVSY
+75 KSPKTPGVSY

-144 DEAGLVKDKG
+144 DEAGLVKDNG

-176 LEVVNNL
+176 VEVVNNL

-202 AIEDYYDNNNVGE
+202 AIEDYYDNNNVGQ
-215 YEMQMI
+215 YEIDMI
-221 EEFKAKL
+221 KEFKDKL
-228 LLAIDKKIG
+228 LRAIDKKIG
-237 RIDELLNILKPW
+237 RIDELLKILKPW
-249 EKDERKVKKLDQNDA
+249 EKDERKVKKIDQNDA
-264 ETTRPGVIT
+264 EKAALEAIKVYC
-273 DADVSGIKDCLNM
+273 ADYKVNYYEVANDEIAEFYEDLVEKKKDLLECI
-286 FDDILAGGGI
+286 DDI
-296 SQNVAENTDKDG
+296 N
-308 EFKDYPFVM
+308 
-317 TVTVGN
+317 
-323 TGITAK
+323 
-329 MYYKEVNTVTETEID
+329 
-344 DGEEETEVSTTLS
+344 
-357 GVMVFGDQ
+357 
-365 KFDVTGKKEIETEG
+365 
-379 NEKETSIEFTTK
+379 
-391 SQTNPDNYVKIKQ
+391 NPDGDDSYGEILSDLLEIVK
-404 SVEVENGAQEV
+404 EELFEQE
-415 EYEYEIYENGEKAR
+415 
-429 EFKLEVEDENGKTEV
+429 D
-444 SFKMEIENVPEETEY
+444 
-459 KIIKGDVDGK
+459 
-469 FKIKY
+469 
-474 EKGKEKGFI
+474 
-483 TVEAVEGGYKL
+483 
-494 TYNNGYSEVI
+494 

>member
-75 KSGKTPGVSY
+75 KSPKTPGVSY

-128 VGKNIDE
+128 IGKNIDE

-176 LEVVNNL
+176 VDVVNNL

-194 ILSDKEID
+194 ILSDNDID

-215 YEMQMI
+215 YEKQMV

-249 EKDERKVKKLDQNDA
+249 EKDERKVKNLDQNDA
-264 ETTRPGVIT
+264 EKAALEAIKVYC
-273 DADVSGIKDCLNM
+273 ADYKVNYYEVANDEIAEFYEDLVEKKKDLQECI
-286 FDDILAGGGI
+286 DDI
-296 SQNVAENTDKDG
+296 N
-308 EFKDYPFVM
+308 
-317 TVTVGN
+317 
-323 TGITAK
+323 
-329 MYYKEVNTVTETEID
+329 
-344 DGEEETEVSTTLS
+344 
-357 GVMVFGDQ
+357 
-365 KFDVTGKKEIETEG
+365 
-379 NEKETSIEFTTK
+379 
-391 SQTNPDNYVKIKQ
+391 NPDGDDSYGEILSDLLEIVK
-404 SVEVENGAQEV
+404 EELFEQE
-415 EYEYEIYENGEKAR
+415 
-429 EFKLEVEDENGKTEV
+429 D
-444 SFKMEIENVPEETEY
+444 
-459 KIIKGDVDGK
+459 
-469 FKIKY
+469 
-474 EKGKEKGFI
+474 
-483 TVEAVEGGYKL
+483 
-494 TYNNGYSEVI
+494 

>member
-75 KSGKTPGVSY
+75 KPPKTPGVSY

-183 FKNKNK
+183 FQNKNK

-194 ILSDKEID
+194 ILSDKDID

-215 YEMQMI
+215 YEKQMV

-264 ETTRPGVIT
+264 EKAALEAIKVYC
-273 DADVSGIKDCLNM
+273 ADYKVNYYEVANDEIAEFYKDLIEKQEDLRECI
-286 FDDILAGGGI
+286 DDI
-296 SQNVAENTDKDG
+296 N
-308 EFKDYPFVM
+308 
-317 TVTVGN
+317 
-323 TGITAK
+323 
-329 MYYKEVNTVTETEID
+329 
-344 DGEEETEVSTTLS
+344 
-357 GVMVFGDQ
+357 
-365 KFDVTGKKEIETEG
+365 
-379 NEKETSIEFTTK
+379 
-391 SQTNPDNYVKIKQ
+391 NPDSDDSYGEILSDLLEIVK
-404 SVEVENGAQEV
+404 EELFEQE
-415 EYEYEIYENGEKAR
+415 
-429 EFKLEVEDENGKTEV
+429 D
-444 SFKMEIENVPEETEY
+444 
-459 KIIKGDVDGK
+459 
-469 FKIKY
+469 
-474 EKGKEKGFI
+474 
-483 TVEAVEGGYKL
+483 
-494 TYNNGYSEVI
+494 

>member
-60 IAVLAPIIAKTSKPG
+60 IAVLAPIIAKTSKPD

-120 VLLYQENL
+120 VLLYKENL

-183 FKNKNK
+183 FQNKNK

-194 ILSDKEID
+194 ILSDNEID

-215 YEMQMI
+215 YEKQMV

-249 EKDERKVKKLDQNDA
+249 EKDERKVKNLDQNDA
-264 ETTRPGVIT
+264 EKAALEAIKVYC
-273 DADVSGIKDCLNM
+273 ADYKVNYYEVANDEIAEFYEDLVEKKKDLLECI
-286 FDDILAGGGI
+286 DDI
-296 SQNVAENTDKDG
+296 N
-308 EFKDYPFVM
+308 
-317 TVTVGN
+317 
-323 TGITAK
+323 
-329 MYYKEVNTVTETEID
+329 
-344 DGEEETEVSTTLS
+344 
-357 GVMVFGDQ
+357 
-365 KFDVTGKKEIETEG
+365 
-379 NEKETSIEFTTK
+379 
-391 SQTNPDNYVKIKQ
+391 NPDGDDSYGEILSDLLEIVK
-404 SVEVENGAQEV
+404 EELFEQE
-415 EYEYEIYENGEKAR
+415 
-429 EFKLEVEDENGKTEV
+429 D
-444 SFKMEIENVPEETEY
+444 
-459 KIIKGDVDGK
+459 
-469 FKIKY
+469 
-474 EKGKEKGFI
+474 
-483 TVEAVEGGYKL
+483 
-494 TYNNGYSEVI
+494 